1 MSTLR
6 RSEILVPLVFNDG
19 TPVLEELLAQTFIEL
34 RDQFGAASWETQVVR
49 GSWEHEG
56 TIYEDNLTRFF
67 VDVPDVPEHRKFFTK
82 FKDRLK
88 ARFDQLDVWITSHP
102 MDVI

>member
-1 MSTLR
+1 MRIIS
-6 RSEILVPLVFNDG
+6 
-19 TPVLEELLAQTFIEL
+19 LASSSIFQMYQNI
-34 RDQFGAASWETQVVR
+34 G
-49 GSWEHEG
+49 
-56 TIYEDNLTRFF
+56 N
-67 VDVPDVPEHRKFFTK
+67 FFTK

>member
-6 RSEILVPLVFNDG
+6 RYEILVPLVFNDG
-19 TPVLEELLAQTFIEL
+19 TPVPEELLAQTFIEL

-67 VDVPDVPEHRKFFTK
+67 VGPPLGGSVEGMALLAAALLCAP
-82 FKDRLK
+82 
-88 ARFDQLDVWITSHP
+88 SN
-102 MDVI
+102 